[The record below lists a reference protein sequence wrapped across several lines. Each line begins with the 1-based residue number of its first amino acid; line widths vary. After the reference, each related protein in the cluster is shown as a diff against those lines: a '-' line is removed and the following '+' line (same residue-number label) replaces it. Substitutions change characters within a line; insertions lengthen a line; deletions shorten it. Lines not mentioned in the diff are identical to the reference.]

1 MYNIMTKQPT
11 RRAVLSGASA
21 GIAALA
27 GCLSDDDPSGD
38 GAGTITVA
46 RSEASQDG
54 EWQPYGGVIPY
65 YTNVFEP
72 LVGTT
77 QEMEPAPV
85 LATEWEREDESTWR
99 FDLRK
104 DVTFHDGSAFTAD
117 AVVSTFDTL
126 IDHWD
131 ATGWINVNIG
141 GVTTVDDH
149 TVEFE
154 TTEPFPA
161 LPGTISHD
169 YFGIIHPDTDEDAG
183 VALGTGPFQFAE
195 RDGHD
200 VTLEPY
206 EDYRNGAP
214 ITERLA
220 FDVVDDGTTRTT
232 ALESGDVDLAIDPS
246 RSDVDR
252 LADDPET
259 AVDTQRTP
267 QTCFGGINI
276 YKEPTDDEML
286 RQALCYAVD
295 QEQLVETVLEGV
307 GDPARGPISPEIPW
321 AAHDDLPTMG
331 PNRDRARELVAESNY
346 DGETLTILI
355 DGSEPDDRVIAEA
368 LQNWFGEIDVESEIR
383 SVESAA
389 FYETFT
395 DGEAHVS
402 IVAFGSNSAASDYL
416 IRAVF
421 HSEGSDN
428 QQLYESE
435 GTGIMNLGSEVD
447 DLIEEGY
454 LAESAERKA
463 DLYGEVQER
472 VVQEGVVI
480 PLHYLEYTLAR
491 RASLPAPELHPIDKL
506 TDFTELSRGE

>member
-1 MYNIMTKQPT
+1 MAQQST
-11 RRAVLSGASA
+11 RRTVLGGVGT

-27 GCLSDDDPSGD
+27 GCLGDDDPSGD
-38 GAGTITVA
+38 GTEAITVA

-54 EWQPYGGVIPY
+54 EWQPYGGVVPY
-65 YTNVFEP
+65 YTNIFEP

-85 LATEWEREDESTWR
+85 LATDWERENESTWR
-99 FDLRK
+99 FDLRE
-104 DVTFHDGSAFTAD
+104 DVTFHDGSVFTAD

-126 IDHWD
+126 INHWD
-131 ATGWINVNIG
+131 ATGWINVDTG
-141 GVTTVDDH
+141 GVTAVDDH

-183 VALGTGPFQFAE
+183 VVLGTGPFQFVN

-200 VTLEPY
+200 VTVEPY
-206 EDYRNGAP
+206 EDHWDSTP
-214 ITERLA
+214 TTERLA
-220 FDVVDDGTTRTT
+220 FNVVDDGTTRTT
-232 ALESGDVDLAIDPS
+232 ALESGDVDLAIDPPQ
-246 RSDVDR
+246 SDVGR
-252 LADDPET
+252 LEDDPET
-259 AVDTQRTP
+259 AVETQRTP
-267 QTCFGGINI
+267 RTCFGGVNI

-286 RQALCYAVD
+286 RRALCYAVN

-321 AAHDDLPTMG
+321 AAHDELPGMG
-331 PNRDRARELVAESNY
+331 PDRDRARELVAESSY

-355 DGSEPDDRVIAEA
+355 DGSEPDDRAVAEI
-368 LQNWFGEIDVESEIR
+368 LQNWFEEINVESEIR

-447 DLIEEGY
+447 DLIEGGY
-454 LAESAERKA
+454 LAESADQKA

-472 VVQEGVVI
+472 VVEQGVVI
-480 PLHYLEYTLAR
+480 PLYYLEYTLAR
-491 RASLPAPELHPIDKL
+491 RASLPAPELHPIDKH
-506 TDFTELSRGE
+506 TDFTELERGE